1 MPPEQEASQLHVR
14 PFLVVSTNCAG
25 AANATLMRSRQS
37 RAPINQYHHDQH
49 NNDHHNSRRSEPP
62 NSDAISP
69 TARRSVAP
77 TTWRNV
83 ARVAHLIPFIE
94 PNRDITFYVRSGF
107 GNTIASHEVYPEV
120 IAFCQSDPSYAACS
134 CRRGHRVK
142 RPRCPVVAL
151 LRHV

>member
-14 PFLVVSTNCAG
+14 PFLVVSANCAG

-49 NNDHHNSRRSEPP
+49 NNDHHNSRQSEPP
-62 NSDAISP
+62 NSEAISP

-83 ARVAHLIPFIE
+83 ARVVHLNSIHRTE
-94 PNRDITFYVRSGF
+94 PT
-107 GNTIASHEVYPEV
+107 GNVLRPERFRQPYC
-120 IAFCQSDPSYAACS
+120 ISS
-134 CRRGHRVK
+134 
-142 RPRCPVVAL
+142 
-151 LRHV
+151 